1 MIGSGIPRL
10 TASICLAASMLAFL
24 VLAASGQPR
33 AGLAVA
39 IGLAVGGANAWLAAR
54 SVDAGLGFGVASMAR
69 IGLLSAIALGAGLA
83 LDPAVAWLTVLGVA
97 ASQLVMSG
105 VAIRSVLRS

>member
-10 TASICLAASMLAFL
+10 TAAICLGASIVAFL
-24 VLAASGQPR
+24 VLAAFAGPR

-39 IGLAVGGANAWLAAR
+39 IGLAIGGANAWLAAK
-54 SVDAGLGFGVASMAR
+54 SMNAGFGFGMTSMAR
-69 IGLLSAIALGAGLA
+69 IGLLSAVALAAGLA
-83 LDPAVAWLTVLGVA
+83 LDPTMAWLTVLGVA
-97 ASQLVMSG
+97 ASQLVMSA

>member
-1 MIGSGIPRL
+1 M
-10 TASICLAASMLAFL
+10 
-24 VLAASGQPR
+24 
-33 AGLAVA
+33 AVA

-54 SVDAGLGFGVASMAR
+54 SVDVGLGFGVASMAR
-69 IGLLSAIALGAGLA
+69 IGLLSAVALGAGLA

-105 VAIRSVLRS
+105 VAAQVVLRK

>member
-1 MIGSGIPRL
+1 L
-10 TASICLAASMLAFL
+10 TASICLAASMLALL

-54 SVDAGLGFGVASMAR
+54 SVDAGLGFGVTSMAR
-69 IGLLSAIALGAGLA
+69 IGLLSAVALGAGLA

-97 ASQLVMSG
+97 ASQLVMSA
-105 VAIRSVLRS
+105 VAIRAVLRS

>member
-10 TASICLAASMLAFL
+10 TASICLAASILAFL
-24 VLAASGQPR
+24 VLAASSQPR

-39 IGLAVGGANAWLAAR
+39 IGLAVGGVNAWLAAR
-54 SVDAGLGFGVASMAR
+54 SVDAGLGFGVTSMAR
-69 IGLLSAIALGAGLA
+69 IGLLSAVALGAGLA

-97 ASQLVMSG
+97 ASQLVMSA

>member
-1 MIGSGIPRL
+1 M
-10 TASICLAASMLAFL
+10 TATICLAASMLAFL
-24 VLAASGQPR
+24 ALAASGQPR

-83 LDPAVAWLTVLGVA
+83 LDPGVAWLTVLGVA
-97 ASQLVMSG
+97 ASQLVMSA

>member
-1 MIGSGIPRL
+1 M
-10 TASICLAASMLAFL
+10 TASICLAASILAFL
-24 VLAASGQPR
+24 VLAASSQPR

-39 IGLAVGGANAWLAAR
+39 IGLAVGGVNAWLAAR
-54 SVDAGLGFGVASMAR
+54 SVDAGLGFGVTSMAR
-69 IGLLSAIALGAGLA
+69 IGLLSAVALGAGLA

-97 ASQLVMSG
+97 ASQLVMSA